1 MRTLHLAALSAILL
15 AAACA
20 ASQEP
25 APPPPAEEPAIE
37 ASAAEEAAPVV
48 KVRDARAEEVVLAM
62 SDALKKAGTFSLHVE
77 SWSDEETAD
86 GTLLSLPGEA
96 RLLVRRPDGL
106 FVERTSERGVRHCW
120 YDGKNFTVLDVA
132 KNLYARIDAPETI
145 EKTIDLLADKYGVV
159 MPLADLLADDP
170 SDSYGRV
177 ADRVEYLGTQTVRGA
192 SCHHIAFAAPWLQ
205 WQVWIAAEGDPLPK
219 RVQITY
225 ADELGKPRFLAYLDE
240 WKLGPAV
247 EASAFAF
254 TEPAGARKIEFAP
267 VDSGADQDR

>member
-1 MRTLHLAALSAILL
+1 MRTLHLAALSTLLL
-15 AAACA
+15 AGACA
-20 ASQEP
+20 ASQDP
-25 APPPPAEEPAIE
+25 AEPPPAAEPVEEA
-37 ASAAEEAAPVV
+37 AAPVV
-48 KVRDARAEEVVLAM
+48 RVRDPRAEEIVKAM
-62 SDALKKAGTFSLHVE
+62 SDALTKAGTFSLHVE
-77 SWSDEETAD
+77 SWSDEESAD

-96 RLLVRRPDGL
+96 RLLVRRPNGL

-132 KNLYARIDAPETI
+132 RNLYARIDAPETV

-177 ADRVEYLGTQTVRGA
+177 ADRVEYLGTQAVRGA

-205 WQVWIAAEGDPLPK
+205 WQVWIAAEGDPLPR

-240 WKLGPAV
+240 WDLKA
-247 EASAFAF
+247 AAADSNFAF
-254 TEPAGARKIEFAP
+254 TAPQGARQIEFAP
-267 VDSGADQDR
+267 VETGADEDR